1 MRKALCLAVSALALA
16 LALAG
21 PAGAQT
27 GQDQGQMDP
36 KAMEALMMQLMTPG
50 PAHKHLSDL
59 AGKWTTT
66 QTLYMEAA
74 PQSSTGEAEY
84 EMALG
89 GRYLV
94 GRYKSTYMGQPFE
107 GMSIDGYDNGK
118 QQYFSIWLDSMGT
131 GYYIAHG
138 TASPDGKVL
147 KLSGTMVM
155 GPMEIPSRSE
165 SVMVDK
171 DTMQFTMW
179 HSMGGQEMKAME
191 MTYKRVK

>member
-1 MRKALCLAVSALALA
+1 MRKALSLAVPALALA
-16 LALAG
+16 LAIAA
-21 PAGAQT
+21 PAAAQT
-27 GQDQGQMDP
+27 SQDQGQMDP
-36 KAMEALMMQLMTPG
+36 KALEALMTQLMTPG
-50 PAHKHLSDL
+50 APHQRLAGL

-66 QTLYMEAA
+66 QTMYMEAT

-94 GRYKSTYMGQPFE
+94 GRYKGTYMGQPFE

-131 GYYIAHG
+131 GYYLAQG
-138 TASPDGKVL
+138 TATPDGKVF

-179 HSMGGQEMKAME
+179 HTMGGQEMKAME

>member
-1 MRKALCLAVSALALA
+1 MRRALCLAVSALALA
-16 LALAG
+16 LAIAA
-21 PAGAQT
+21 PVAAQT
-27 GQDQGQMDP
+27 GQDQMDP

-50 PAHKHLSDL
+50 VPHQHLSDL

-66 QTLYMEAA
+66 QTMYMEAT

-118 QQYFSIWLDSMGT
+118 AQYFSIWLDSMGT
-131 GYYIAHG
+131 GYYLAHG
-138 TASPDGKVL
+138 TASPDGKVF

-179 HSMGGQEMKAME
+179 HTMGDQEMKAME
-191 MTYKRVK
+191 MTYTRVK